1 MRLLFVVTLI
11 SLLVGGSAGA
21 FVAIQAPRLMGGT
34 SRSGEP
40 IQFTPPAPLVTSSDE
55 QVINIVKQASPAVV
69 SINITKQVDPRRWNQ
84 ELLDDP
90 FSDFWSD
97 PFSTPAPRRRLAPG
111 PQSEVAT
118 STLRTMRIGGGSG
131 FFISA
136 DGMVVT
142 NRHVVDDDKAEYTVV
157 TQDGASY
164 KAKILATDPVLD
176 LAVLKVD
183 GSNFPHLELGDS
195 DQATVG
201 QTVIAIGYA
210 LGEFENTV
218 TKGVVSGLNRRLVAG
233 DGMAGSEVIEAAIQ
247 TDAAINPGNSG
258 GPLID
263 LNGRVIGINTAISE
277 QAQSLGFALPSSVV
291 RRAVESVQKNGRI
304 VRPWIGIRYVPID
317 EEVKAVYKLN
327 QDQGVFILPG
337 DSKADPAVI
346 PGSPAEKAG
355 LKEKD
360 ILLAINGEAIS
371 PTSTVTMLLQKY
383 APGDTLSLKIA
394 RDDKEQTIQVTL
406 EERKPDQK

>member
-1 MRLLFVVTLI
+1 MRLLFLVALI
-11 SLLVGGSAGA
+11 SLLVGGGAGA
-21 FVAIQAPRLMGGT
+21 FVAIQVPHLMGVN

-40 IQFTPPAPLVTSSDE
+40 IQFPSPTSVVTSSDE

-69 SINITKQVDPRRWNQ
+69 SINITKQVDPRRLNQ

-97 PFSTPAPRRRLAPG
+97 PFFAPAPRRRPVPG
-111 PQSEVAT
+111 PKPEGAT

-142 NRHVVDDDKAEYTVV
+142 NRHVVDDEKAEYTVL

-277 QAQSLGFALPSSVV
+277 QAQSLGFALPGSVV
-291 RRAVESVQKNGRI
+291 RRAVESVQKSGRI

-360 ILLAINGEAIS
+360 ILLAINGEVIS

-394 RDDKEQTIQVTL
+394 RDNKEQVIQVTL
-406 EERKPDQK
+406 EERKPDLK